1 MPLKATAYSLNLNDG
16 FKNPTIKD
24 QKMLNCL
31 NVGIDKATGK
41 VQNNNKYYKIE
52 LQEENGKYRI
62 FTEYGRVGYDGTKEV
77 RYPDNLY
84 EAQAEFEA
92 IIKKKKK
99 GKTGEPGYVEVDMAQ
114 CSKGSDEAKQL
125 IDISKVKIEAANI
138 NTKTSVKCDLEPE
151 IVRLTQQ
158 FYDEAGKSL
167 NTLIKGDT
175 ATSGSPLGK
184 LSSNQ
189 IDKGRNVLQELADL
203 INNSKN
209 QLLTVPEALAISTD
223 YYRSIPKSFGRNMKP
238 EDVAITTIDA
248 VNEQMEILKF
258 YEDSL
263 RIGDVIYDNSII
275 KQYDALHC
283 NLKVLSKKD
292 AKYKQ
297 LEEYF
302 VKSQSQHHNF
312 GMKVKNI
319 FIAEQKKAPK
329 FDPAPG
335 NVQELFHGTR
345 SCNMIGILS
354 SNLKLPNQLKG
365 VYITGAMFGPG
376 IYFADQSSKSAQ
388 YAFGR
393 FSGLKNMYDT
403 NFLFITDVAIGKTK
417 NEYSSKYYYEPP
429 KGYDSVK
436 GCKGSS
442 LLHNEFIVYKENR
455 CQIKYIIEF
464 TSSYHSR
471 W

>member
-1 MPLKATAYSLNLNDG
+1 MPLKATAYSPNLNDG

-31 NVGIDKATGK
+31 NVGIDKKTGK
-41 VQNNNKYYKIE
+41 VQNNNKFYKIE

-62 FTEYGRVGYDGTKEV
+62 FTEYGRVGYEGTKEV

-84 EAQAEFEA
+84 EAEKEFEA

-125 IDISKVKIEAANI
+125 IDVSKVKIEANV
-138 NTKTSVKCDLEPE
+138 NTKTSIKCDLEPE
-151 IVRLTQQ
+151 IVRLVQQ

-167 NTLIKGDT
+167 NTLIKGD
-175 ATSGSPLGK
+175 AAMNGSPLGK
-184 LSSNQ
+184 LSVNQ
-189 IDKGRNVLQELADL
+189 IDKGRVVLQELADL
-203 INNSKN
+203 INNSNKKS
-209 QLLTVPEALAISTD
+209 LTIDQTLGISTE

-238 EDVAITTIDA
+238 EDVAITTLDE

-263 RIGDVIYDNSII
+263 RMGDVIYDDSIM
-275 KQYDALHC
+275 KQYNALHC
-283 NLKVLSKKD
+283 DLRFLPKND
-292 AKYKQ
+292 PKYRE
-297 LEEYF
+297 LEEYL

-312 GMKVKNI
+312 NLKVKNI
-319 FIAEQKKAPK
+319 FIADQKKAPK
-329 FDPAPG
+329 LDEKPG
-335 NVQELFHGTR
+335 NIKELFHGTR

-393 FSGLKNMYDT
+393 FSGLKNMHDS
-403 NFLFITDVAIGKTK
+403 NFMFVADVALGKMREENRAT
-417 NEYSSKYYYEPP
+417 YYYEPP
-429 KGYDSVK
+429 RGYDSVK
-436 GCKGSS
+436 GVKGPS
-442 LLHNEFIVYKENR
+442 LLHNEFIVYKEDR
-455 CQIKYIIEF
+455 CRIRYIIEF
-464 TSSYHSR
+464 TSSYNSR